1 MAAPDMASELEAAL
15 EARGAAALTV
25 QVCDATT
32 RRLLLHAALDRN
44 LQLLSAQ
51 LLATGSFH
59 SAEDASP
66 ATQLLKLFRQYLV
79 TIRVQGCANSDDTAV
94 QHAAQACALSPMQR
108 ADLQAMLS
116 SVQRTHSAYS
126 SSALQAD
133 AVIMLK
139 LQQLLG
145 LQHNSRSKREAAALA
160 VRYALPLLALCES
173 VGAAAGAAACV
184 AVIRENTDTIAA
196 ALEAR
201 RDGIQWR
208 ILLQRLLAL
217 AAERSDSSADAA
229 MRSAATTAAAAVA
242 AVHAHGNSGRNDH
255 YSSPHKLQFAAAARA
270 HNSSS
275 SSTIDLYAST
285 NRSCLSMSRPASAST
300 YTASISTGHQADTD
314 TCSSPQARS
323 AQQLRTPEKRPLH
336 TVSPLLRRAVA
347 QQQQFDSPRSV
358 SPSKQRRPYSAATA
372 ATRSPVRAQQHST
385 DSSHV
390 VDSSSDAASGAAVC
404 GYRGCGAVGGSSDS
418 RAAERGES
426 LSPMR

>member
-1 MAAPDMASELEAAL
+1 MAAADRAADLEAAL
-15 EARGAAALTV
+15 EARGAASLTV
-25 QVCDATT
+25 QVFDATT
-32 RRLLLHAALDRN
+32 RRLLLHAALDRDM
-44 LQLLSAQ
+44 QLLSAQ

-59 SAEDASP
+59 SAEGANP
-66 ATQLLKLFRQYLV
+66 ATQLLKLFRHYLV
-79 TIRVQGCANSDDTAV
+79 IIRVNQGCANSDDTAV
-94 QHAAQACALSPMQR
+94 QQAAHACALSPMQR

-145 LQHNSRSKREAAALA
+145 LQHNSKSKRETTALA

-184 AVIRENTDTIAA
+184 AVIREHTDTIAA

-208 ILLQRLLAL
+208 MLLQRLLAL
-217 AAERSDSSADAA
+217 AAERANRSADAA
-229 MRSAATTAAAAVA
+229 VRSTTATPAAVP
-242 AVHAHGNSGRNDH
+242 AHSSSNSSNDDH
-255 YSSPHKLQFAAAARA
+255 SSPHMLQFAAAARA

-275 SSTIDLYAST
+275 TADRYAST
-285 NRSCLSMSRPASAST
+285 NRSCLSMSRPATANTHTAATST
-300 YTASISTGHQADTD
+300 VHQTDTD
-314 TCSSPQARS
+314 TCSSSPQARS

-336 TVSPLLRRAVA
+336 AVSPLLRRAVA
-347 QQQQFDSPRSV
+347 QQQQQQFDSPRSV

-372 ATRSPVRAQQHST
+372 ATRSPVRTQQHSS
-385 DSSHV
+385 SSHA
-390 VDSSSDAASGAAVC
+390 VDSSSDVAAAVC
-404 GYRGCGAVGGSSDS
+404 GYRGCGAIGGSSDS
-418 RAAERGES
+418 RGAQKGES